1 MVYCIDFSQPMTE
14 EGVIVEELEQHFLHE
29 GIYIYISPG
38 GENLCSHSILLNSRV
53 FIPGGEKRGEH
64 SP

>member
-29 GIYIYISPG
+29 GIYIYIYPLGVKISVPTQ
-38 GENLCSHSILLNSRV
+38 
-53 FIPGGEKRGEH
+53 FY
-64 SP
+64 